1 MKKNK
6 IKWGILSTGRIAHT
20 FATALQV
27 VPDSVLYAVGS
38 RNTESALKFASE
50 FSIPKAYGRY
60 EDLVN
65 NPEIDI
71 IYIATPYNLHLE
83 NTLHALNHNKH
94 VLCEKPMGINQ
105 REESIMIE
113 KTKEKLTPLFISSI
127 KRTHF
132 IGILM
137 FLSCLVT
144 ALFYKQYLTS
154 VWCFFAA

>member
-1 MKKNK
+1 MFLIFNTLKL
-6 IKWGILSTGRIAHT
+6 GARVRLLLSDE
-20 FATALQV
+20 V
-27 VPDSVLYAVGS
+27 C
-38 RNTESALKFASE
+38 
-50 FSIPKAYGRY
+50 
-60 EDLVN
+60 
-65 NPEIDI
+65 